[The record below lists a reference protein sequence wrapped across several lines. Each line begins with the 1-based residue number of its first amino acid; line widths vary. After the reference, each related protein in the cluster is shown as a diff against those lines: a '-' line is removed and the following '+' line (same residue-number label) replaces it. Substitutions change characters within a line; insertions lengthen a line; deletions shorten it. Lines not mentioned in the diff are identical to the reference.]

1 MYDVC
6 VKDLDEEV
14 KKKNPAIR
22 NKKSKKLDKW
32 EQIPAFLKVK
42 YHVIPLLKVL
52 SVRGLPGKNDKLNM
66 CI

>member
-14 KKKNPAIR
+14 KKKNFVIR

-32 EQIPAFLKVK
+32 EQILVFLKVK
-42 YHVIPLLKVL
+42 YYVILFLKVL
-52 SVRGLPGKNDKLNM
+52 SVRGLFGKNDKLNM